1 MTDKRGTLFGIS
13 VGPGDPDLISMKAV
27 KTLGKVDVIFA
38 ASSTK
43 NHHSQAV
50 HIARLYIPKSMPV
63 TMLSFPMT
71 KDRSVAKAAWRENAR
86 IILKALEQGKNA
98 AFLTLG
104 DALTYSTYG
113 YVLQEIQELA
123 PDQPVETIPGITSYQ
138 AAAARLNKVL
148 VEGEESLLVVSGVNG
163 GDRLRQFKCTPE
175 NVVFMKAYKHV
186 DDIAATLEECDMIDT
201 SVGIC
206 QCGRPDEE
214 IIDDVRELCK
224 RPPGYW
230 TLVIAKQPKQNEA

>member
-1 MTDKRGTLFGIS
+1 MESSKGTLYGIS

-27 KTLGKVDVIFA
+27 KVLAKVDVIFA
-38 ASSTK
+38 ASSSK
-43 NHHSQAV
+43 NNHSQAV
-50 HIARLYIPKSMPV
+50 HIARHYLPKSAPV

-71 KDRSVAKAAWRENAR
+71 KDRKKARAAWRENAR
-86 IILKALEQGKNA
+86 IILDELNKGRNA

-113 YVLQEIQELA
+113 YVLQEIQALA
-123 PDQPVETIPGITSYQ
+123 PAQPVETIPGITSYQ
-138 AAAARLNKVL
+138 AAAARLNMPL

-186 DDIAATLEECDMIDT
+186 EDITATLEECDLIDS

-206 QCGRPDEE
+206 RCGRPDEE
-214 IIDDVRELCK
+214 IIRDVRELCK

-230 TLVIAKQPKQNEA
+230 TLVIAKQPKQDEA